1 MPIKQECK
9 KEYYPLSFAL
19 PFLLKQ
25 NLFERENLGP
35 LIKIPFAPRTVGSFL
50 NSDDRSISSLLRTTL
65 FDPLDLLAT
74 EGGARPQDA
83 HPVLSG
89 EHETISH
96 AA

>member
-50 NSDDRSISSLLRTTL
+50 NSDDRSISSLLRTTCSIRSISW
-65 FDPLDLLAT
+65 PPR
-74 EGGARPQDA
+74 GGAGLKMRI
-83 HPVLSG
+83 LSCLG
-89 EHETISH
+89 NMRQ
-96 AA
+96 